1 MLEKSEIYWVA
12 IRFMGLFFVYKLLE
26 SLVQVIANGYFLIR
40 VKLIENVE
48 TLGTE
53 LTGLSAETVFIP
65 ALIRVLL
72 YIGLAYYVLR
82 KGEMLHKFVLGADRA
97 SILNKQRQPT
107 Q

>member
-12 IRFMGLFFVYKLLE
+12 IRFMGLFFIFKSLE
-26 SLVQVIANGYFLIR
+26 SLIQVIANGYFLIR
-40 VKLIENVE
+40 VKFIEDVE

-53 LTGLSAETVFIP
+53 LAGLSAETVFIP

-72 YIGLAYYVLR
+72 YIGLAYYLLR
-82 KGEMLHKFVLGADRA
+82 RGEAFHRFVMGADRA